1 MQNHHINDDI
11 IFFLGFILIENLRE
25 YLLIM
30 FLCTINISSVWLLVF
45 TIERE
50 HAMDL
55 ICEYFQLKIG
65 QTICTKDLL
74 NGIEN
79 I

>member
-1 MQNHHINDDI
+1 
-11 IFFLGFILIENLRE
+11 
-25 YLLIM
+25 M

-45 TIERE
+45 TTERE